1 MYRLMV
7 CALLALVLAEPAH
20 AQEPSTETM
29 QAASDLAAVMS
40 SDTVGQLSAALT
52 AQIWPNIERQFG
64 SKVDAGT
71 LTDLRGDFQQSLSSV
86 MAEVMRDTPNV
97 YARHFTAQELRDML
111 AFYKSTVGQKA
122 LKTMPIVMAEVGE
135 RFKPRVQA
143 FQADLNAKME
153 TTLRNHGYGQ

>member
-1 MYRLMV
+1 
-7 CALLALVLAEPAH
+7 
-20 AQEPSTETM
+20 
-29 QAASDLAAVMS
+29 
-40 SDTVGQLSAALT
+40 
-52 AQIWPNIERQFG
+52 
-64 SKVDAGT
+64 
-71 LTDLRGDFQQSLSSV
+71 

-143 FQADLNAKME
+143 VQADLNAKME
-153 TTLRNHGYGQ
+153 TTLRKHGYGQ